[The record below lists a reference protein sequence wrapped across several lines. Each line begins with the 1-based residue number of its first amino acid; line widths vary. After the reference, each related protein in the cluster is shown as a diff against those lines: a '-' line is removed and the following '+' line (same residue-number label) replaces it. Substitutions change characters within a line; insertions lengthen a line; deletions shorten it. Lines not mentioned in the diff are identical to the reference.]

1 MFPHIIF
8 IINSNIYYILVAFFL
23 PSELF
28 ETIRIPK
35 ERIGA
40 LIGTEGKTKRKLEK
54 LTGTRIEVDS
64 ETGTIEVESKGN
76 SANFLD
82 AVNAIKAIG
91 RGFTPE
97 KALELLGEKTL
108 LDIIKISDL
117 VGGSEKTIK
126 TKRARVIGTKGLA
139 REAIEKA
146 TGAKISVQGKTVA
159 IIGEPGEI
167 ELAREAVEMLLE
179 GANHKKVM
187 DYLKKEQQQREK
199 FTI

>member
-1 MFPHIIF
+1 
-8 IINSNIYYILVAFFL
+8 L